1 MSPKY
6 WEYFKIIEAD
16 LESTG
21 RYVDF
26 NVSNYPVFSNEYAR
40 ILMASGSEIDNVMKD
55 LCKEI
60 DPSKSPKNIAQYFP
74 IVTGKYSRFCEMKLT
89 IPRFGLAVKPWDD
102 WEQNSSPNWWKDGF
116 NKIKHEREKHY
127 SAANFGNC
135 ISSVAAL
142 LVVISYYYDV
152 SSKTMPLIDS
162 RFGPLLFSI
171 EEDSSDWKGGGS
183 FWTPSVLK

>member
-6 WEYFKIIEAD
+6 WEYFKTIEAD

-26 NVSNYPVFSNEYAR
+26 NQLNYSAFSNEYAR

-55 LCKEI
+55 LCKKI
-60 DPSKSPKNIAQYFP
+60 DPSKNPKNISGYCP

-89 IPRFGLAVKPWDD
+89 IHRFGLAVKPWVG
-102 WEQNSSPNWWKDGF
+102 WTQQSSPSWWKDGF
-116 NKIKHEREKHY
+116 NKIKHERDRHY
-127 SAANFGNC
+127 GAANLENC
-135 ISSVAAL
+135 ISAVAAL
-142 LVVISYYYDV
+142 LVVIAYYYDANNG
-152 SSKTMPLIDS
+152 TMPLIDS

-171 EEDSSDWKGGGS
+171 EEDSSDWEGGGV
-183 FWTPSVLK
+183 FWVPTVLK